1 MFNQRSKYVC
11 SSFHARS
18 RSSSWGFIFY
28 CSSTYCSLD
37 VRKNNLFLST
47 AIKPNRDKRNIST
60 GQVLLNCPKEM
71 LVEGSWAR
79 WQRAH
84 STLLPPELG
93 WARGSRAES
102 TPGTEHFPETKSWS
116 CESKDF
122 FPKDA
127 LGRRGAQPMGWCW
140 G

>member
-1 MFNQRSKYVC
+1 MFNQHSKYVC

-28 CSSTYCSLD
+28 CSSTYCSLG
-37 VRKNNLFLST
+37 VRKNNLFFVHCYQS
-47 AIKPNRDKRNIST
+47 KQ
-60 GQVLLNCPKEM
+60 GQKEHQHRSGLNSPTEM

-79 WQRAH
+79 WQCAH

-93 WARGSRAES
+93 WAWGSRAES
-102 TPGTEHFPETKSWS
+102 TPGPEHFPETKSWS